1 VNVPAYTAAHLP
13 IVTNTHSNMANLK
26 EVRIR
31 ITSVSSTQQITKA
44 MKLVSATKLRRA
56 QNGII
61 QMRPYA
67 QKLNG
72 ILANLTDSVDV
83 DSLKVYFDKRE
94 IKRVLLVVITSDRG
108 LCGSFNANV
117 IKRTSQ
123 LVKEKYA
130 GKEVTI
136 LPVGKKGADFFNKL
150 ATVKTDLRFKESLQN
165 LNSSAGFAIG
175 QYILDAYKANKFDVV
190 EIVYNQ
196 FKNAATQ
203 ILTND
208 QFLPIDAASM
218 ENGAAGKKNDYLFEP
233 SKVEIL
239 EELIPRILK
248 TQVFRS
254 MLDSLAS
261 EHGARMVAMDKATD
275 NAGELIKSLK
285 VEYNRVRQAAITTE
299 ISEIVGG
306 AAALSQG

>member
-1 VNVPAYTAAHLP
+1 
-13 IVTNTHSNMANLK
+13 MANLK

-31 ITSVSSTQQITKA
+31 IGSVTSTQQITKA

-56 QNGII
+56 QNGIT

-72 ILANLTDSVDV
+72 ILANLADSIDV
-83 DSLKVYFDKRE
+83 DSLKGYFESRKV
-94 IKRVLLVVITSDRG
+94 KNVLLVVITSDRG

-117 IKRTSQ
+117 VKRANT

-130 GKEVTI
+130 GKNITV
-136 LPVGKKGADFFNKL
+136 LPIGKKGADFFAKQPVTLN
-150 ATVKTDLRFKESLQN
+150 AQFKESFHGLDSN
-165 LNSSAGFAIG
+165 KAFTIG
-175 QYILDAYKANKFDVV
+175 QFLLDVYTNKKFDVI

-203 ILTND
+203 ILTNE
-208 QFLPIDAASM
+208 QFLPIDAKSM
-218 ENGAAGKKNDYLFEP
+218 QAVTGKKNDYLFTP

-275 NAGELIKSLK
+275 NAGELLKSLK

>member
-1 VNVPAYTAAHLP
+1 
-13 IVTNTHSNMANLK
+13 MANLK

-31 ITSVSSTQQITKA
+31 ISSVTSTQQITKA

-83 DSLKVYFDKRE
+83 DSLKVYFDKRDV
-94 IKRVLLVVITSDRG
+94 KNVLLVVITSDRG

-117 IKRTSQ
+117 IKRANA

-130 GKEVTI
+130 GKNVTV
-136 LPVGKKGADFFNKL
+136 LPIGKKGADFFSKQ
-150 ATVKTDLRFKESLQN
+150 ASVKTDVRFRESLHN
-165 LNSSAGFAIG
+165 LNSEAAFTIG
-175 QYILDAYKANKFDVV
+175 QYILEAYKAGKFDVV

-208 QFLPIDAASM
+208 QFLPIDAATM
-218 ENGAAGKKNDYLFEP
+218 GAVTGKKNDYLFEP